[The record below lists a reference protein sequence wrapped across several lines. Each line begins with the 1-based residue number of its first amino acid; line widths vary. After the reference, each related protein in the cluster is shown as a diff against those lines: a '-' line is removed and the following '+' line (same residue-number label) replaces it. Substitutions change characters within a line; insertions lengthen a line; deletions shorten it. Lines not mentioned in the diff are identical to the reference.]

1 MIKNKKILVT
11 GCYGFLAQHL
21 INKLLLNN
29 NTVLGIYNK
38 KYQRLIFNNKKYL
51 NNKKLKIYKL
61 DIKDLKKI
69 RRFIKNNKIDFC
81 IHLAAISQVLNSN
94 IDPKFTFDTN
104 FVGTLNLLEAFR
116 KINPKIKFIFSSS
129 DKVYGDSNKLPYNED
144 SILNG
149 INPYDASKVCADILS
164 RSYALSFNM
173 KIAVTR
179 SVNIYGPGDVNWDR
193 IFPGTIKCLI
203 ENKKPI
209 IRSNGKFLRDY
220 IYIDDVVDGYISI
233 ASYMLTKKFKN
244 GLVFNFGNNRPL
256 SVIEIVIKILEKFNK
271 NKNFVKILNKSN
283 NEIKDQ
289 YSNFKNAKKYLKWYP
304 KIDIDEG
311 LHKSIKWYKQK
322 FGK

>member
-21 INKLLLNN
+21 INKLLENN

-51 NNKKLKIYKL
+51 NNKKLKISKL
-61 DIKDLKKI
+61 DIKDLKEVK
-69 RRFIKNNKIDFC
+69 RFVKNNNIDFC
-81 IHLAAISQVLNSN
+81 MHLAAISQVLDSN
-94 IDPKFTFDTN
+94 YDPKFTFDTN
-104 FVGTLNLLEAFR
+104 FVGTLNLLESFR

-129 DKVYGDSNKLPYNED
+129 DKVYGDSNKLPYNEH

-149 INPYDASKVCADILS
+149 INPYDASKVCADILA

-220 IYIDDVVDGYISI
+220 IYIDDIVDGYISI
-233 ASYMLTKKFKN
+233 ASFMLTRNFKN
-244 GLVFNFGNNRPL
+244 GLAFNFGNNKPL
-256 SVIEIVIKILEKFNK
+256 SVLEIVKKILKKFNK
-271 NKNFVKILNKSN
+271 NINFLKILNKSN

-311 LHKSIKWYKQK
+311 LDKSIKWYKQK

>member
-220 IYIDDVVDGYISI
+220 IYIDDVVSGY
-233 ASYMLTKKFKN
+233 TKILKLHLNNFEKMY
-244 GLVFNFGNNRPL
+244 GKAINFGYNKPR
-256 SVIEIVIKILEKFNK
+256 SVLNVVN
-271 NKNFVKILNKSN
+271 KILNKFKLN
-283 NEIKDQ
+283 IKDNVVILNKTNLEIKDQ
-289 YSNFKNAKKYLKWYP
+289 YSYNELSKRLLNWKPKVGFDQGLK
-304 KIDIDEG
+304 ET
-311 LHKSIKWYKQK
+311 IKWYKKQI
-322 FGK
+322 